1 MPAAYI
7 HGDPVFSNI
16 MLEKRSAASVV
27 PPPPPPSLADSGA
40 AAAAAG
46 GSGGHGH
53 HHHHRGGGALAPPK
67 GRGVKFL
74 DMRGAL
80 GDVLTTGGDVLYDLS
95 KIFQSLNG
103 YDFMLLDLWD
113 GMTPTQH
120 KQLRALQSTFW
131 AAVAEN
137 YGPRRAD
144 EEAAAKGVTGGG
156 LAAAAD
162 DGDDLSSSSLSPPR
176 RTSGGG
182 GVGENDERLAL
193 ERAVASL
200 RRDVTLLTAAHFFTI
215 VPLHETRPRQL
226 LYLQQS
232 RRLLVDCALIDA

>member
-1 MPAAYI
+1 M
-7 HGDPVFSNI
+7 
-16 MLEKRSAASVV
+16 
-27 PPPPPPSLADSGA
+27 ADSGA

-46 GSGGHGH
+46 GSGG
-53 HHHHRGGGALAPPK
+53 GGITPK

-144 EEAAAKGVTGGG
+144 EEAAAAKGATGGG